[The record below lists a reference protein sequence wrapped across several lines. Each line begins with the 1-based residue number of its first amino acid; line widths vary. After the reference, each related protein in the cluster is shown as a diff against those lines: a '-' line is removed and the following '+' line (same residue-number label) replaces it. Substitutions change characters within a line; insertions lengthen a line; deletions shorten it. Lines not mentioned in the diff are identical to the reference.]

1 MDISSELV
9 AILGVGVALA
19 GLMLAGQQRTDKRMD
34 RHEDRL
40 IAVENRLTAVETGQA
55 RMEGKLGFLENYI
68 LGRNAAPDGPAEAP
82 AE

>member
-9 AILGVGVALA
+9 AIFGVGIALA

-34 RHEDRL
+34 RLED
-40 IAVENRLTAVETGQA
+40 RLTAVEKGQA
-55 RMEGKLGFLENYI
+55 RMEGKLGFIENYI
-68 LGRNAAPDGPAEAP
+68 LGRNAVPEELAAAP

>member
-1 MDISSELV
+1 MDTGSELV

-34 RHEDRL
+34 RIEDRL
-40 IAVENRLTAVETGQA
+40 ITVEKGQA
-55 RMEGKLGFLENYI
+55 RMEGKLGFIENYI
-68 LGRNAAPDGPAEAP
+68 LGRNTAPDERAEAP

>member
-1 MDISSELV
+1 MDVSSELV

-34 RHEDRL
+34 RIED
-40 IAVENRLTAVETGQA
+40 RLTAVETGQA
-55 RMEGKLGFLENYI
+55 RMDGKPGFLENYI
-68 LGRNAAPDGPAEAP
+68 LGRNAAPDRPAEAP